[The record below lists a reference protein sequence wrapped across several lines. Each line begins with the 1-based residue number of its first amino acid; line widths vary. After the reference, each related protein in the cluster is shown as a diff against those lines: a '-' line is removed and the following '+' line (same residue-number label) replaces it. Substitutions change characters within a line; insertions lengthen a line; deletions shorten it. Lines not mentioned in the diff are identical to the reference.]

1 MNWISDILER
11 TPRWTFALGRIMLG
25 LMWLVSLRWK
35 LPPDFEASEGTTGLR
50 EWLELAVE
58 NPAFA
63 FYGDLVDSVVLPN
76 FTLFAWLVFLAEL
89 AVGLSLLL
97 GVFVRPAALL
107 GALMSINLWFGL
119 QDVPGEWHWTYVLML
134 AWHLAVMISPL
145 ATTWS
150 LQGRLSGRLRHASD
164 IGERFVPDTDE
175 RGSLAAALLRV
186 TLGVVTL
193 VTWIGNID
201 KDFYAGDNLAGFF
214 AWVSTPVE
222 DGGNG
227 SSLGFVHSVIDSTIL
242 QAPAFFGWVF
252 AVVELLIAVG
262 LILGLFTRAASLAAI
277 GFFGSLFL
285 TYFGGHEWIF
295 IYVLLVTA
303 AGASF
308 LGWGGRRLG
317 VDQILARRGES
328 PGHLIW

>member
-1 MNWISDILER
+1 MSWISDHLER

-25 LMWLVSLRWK
+25 VMWLVSLRWK
-35 LPPDFEASEGTTGLR
+35 LPPDFEPSEGTTGLR

-58 NPAFA
+58 NPGFG
-63 FYGDLVDSVVLPN
+63 FYGDLVDSVILPN
-76 FTLFAWLVFLAEL
+76 FTAFAWLVFLAEL
-89 AVGLSLLL
+89 VVGLALLL

-107 GALMSINLWFGL
+107 GALMSINLWVGL

-134 AWHLAVMISPL
+134 AWHVAVMISPL
-145 ATTWS
+145 STTWS
-150 LQGRLSGRLRHASD
+150 LQGRLSGRVRQVSD
-164 IGERFVPDTDE
+164 VGARFVPVESE
-175 RGSLAAALLRV
+175 RGSWAAAVLRI

-193 VTWIGNID
+193 VTWRSNID
-201 KDFYAGDNLAGFF
+201 KDFYDGDNLAGFF
-214 AWVSTPVE
+214 AWVSTPVD

-227 SSLGFVHSVIDSTIL
+227 SSLGFVHSIIDNTIL
-242 QAPAFFGWVF
+242 QAPEFFGWVF
-252 AVVELLIAVG
+252 TVLELLIAVG
-262 LILGLFTRAASLAAI
+262 LVFGIFTRAASLAAV

-303 AGASF
+303 AGATF

-317 VDQILARRGES
+317 VDQLIARRGDS
-328 PGHLIW
+328 PGHLVW